1 MAKYP
6 LIILLCSLGAMMLFQ
21 PELLCKLI
29 SPSLLSKTVNPAT
42 TVCLLCGYAVF
53 FVSSLL
59 CCLPFFCK
67 VGYFPPFPMEN
78 VENTPT
84 PFSISEKSCPSLAE
98 NLQSSNRLLYTKN
111 KSTDGTKRR
120 RKKRNRF

>member
-6 LIILLCSLGAMMLFQ
+6 LIVLLCFLGAMMLFQ

-29 SPSLLSKTVNPAT
+29 SFFVVKNSEPSDYRLSFVR
-42 TVCLLCGYAVF
+42 LRGL

-59 CCLPFFCK
+59 CCLPFSCK
-67 VGYFPPFPMEN
+67 VGYFPPFPIEN
-78 VENTPT
+78 VENNPAL
-84 PFSISEKSCPSLAE
+84 FFVSEKSCPSLAE

-120 RKKRNRF
+120 RKRCNRF

>member
-29 SPSLLSKTVNPAT
+29 SFFVVKNSEPSDYRLSFVR
-42 TVCLLCGYAVF
+42 CAVF
-53 FVSSLL
+53 FVSSPL

>member
-6 LIILLCSLGAMMLFQ
+6 LIVLLCFLGAMMLFQ

-29 SPSLLSKTVNPAT
+29 SFFVVKNSEPS
-42 TVCLLCGYAVF
+42 GYAVF

-84 PFSISEKSCPSLAE
+84 LFSISEKSCPSLAE

-120 RKKRNRF
+120 RKRCNRF